1 MPAPKIK
8 ICGISTPETLDA
20 VIAARAD
27 HVGLMFYPP
36 SPRFVSHE
44 IARQLGQRAA
54 GRIGRVGVF
63 VDADDAALADA
74 IAAGGLDVLQFHGAE
89 SPERVA
95 QARARFGLP
104 VWKVLSVAAR
114 GDLDRAKSYTGA
126 ADFLL
131 LDAKTPKGALPGGM
145 GLSFDWNLLA
155 GWKAPLPWG
164 LAGGLSA
171 ANVAEAAARTSAPL
185 VDASSGVE
193 SAPGIKDP
201 ALIAAFCKV
210 ARAG

>member
-44 IARQLGQRAA
+44 IARQLGQCAA

-74 IAAGGLDVLQFHGAE
+74 IAAGGLDALQFHGAE

>member
-44 IARQLGQRAA
+44 IARQLGQCAA

-74 IAAGGLDVLQFHGAE
+74 IAAGGLDALQFHGAE

-131 LDAKTPKGALPGGM
+131 LDAKTPKGALPGAKVDM
-145 GLSFDWNLLA
+145 LQD
-155 GWKAPLPWG
+155 
-164 LAGGLSA
+164 
-171 ANVAEAAARTSAPL
+171 EAVVGQLIDQQQQFVERFGKRQRIEQLRTDVTIDTA
-185 VDASSGVE
+185 DRQIRQCEIG
-193 SAPGIKDP
+193 
-201 ALIAAFCKV
+201 
-210 ARAG
+210 RAHV